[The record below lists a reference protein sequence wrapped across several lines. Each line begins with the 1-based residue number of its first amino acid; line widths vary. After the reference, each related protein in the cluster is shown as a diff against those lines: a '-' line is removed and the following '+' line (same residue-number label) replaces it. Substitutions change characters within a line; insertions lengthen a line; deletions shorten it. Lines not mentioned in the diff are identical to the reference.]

1 LAYQPR
7 DPLWGATR
15 IHGELL
21 KLGIEI
27 AHSTV
32 AKYMIR
38 RRGPQGWKTCLRNH
52 PPHIAG
58 IDRFVVPTI
67 AIRLFYGL
75 AIVRLERRVGI
86 RDRPTASRSPWQNG
100 HIDRLFGSFRRQ
112 CLDYV
117 VVFTEAHLRQILRAY
132 ADYCNRVRT
141 HLTLEKDAPFWPSR
155 PDDWIGRPSPSS
167 VDFIIDMP
175 GCLKRQE

>member
-1 LAYQPR
+1 MDWPSCALSDANWFVPTSPPIQRRNGSPDRLPR
-7 DPLWGATR
+7 PSPG
-15 IHGELL
+15 
-21 KLGIEI
+21 
-27 AHSTV
+27 
-32 AKYMIR
+32 IR
-38 RRGPQGWKTCLRNH
+38 RFNTSFGKEILGHAVTRP
-52 PPHIAG
+52 
-58 IDRFVVPTI
+58 
-67 AIRLFYGL
+67 L
-75 AIVRLERRVGI
+75 AAVGI
-86 RDRPTASRSPWQNG
+86 RDRPTAARSPWQNG

-117 VVFTEAHLRQILRAY
+117 VVLTEAHLRQILRAY

-175 GCLKRQE
+175 GCLKRQG